1 MYMWLSEIAFKLINS
16 YYFYDVLSEADFIF
30 DIDGQWLSR
39 PEYDVPQGVMY
50 LKFTSNYRVPKKGF
64 RATVEKFQISGK

>member
-1 MYMWLSEIAFKLINS
+1 MRLSEISFKLINS
-16 YYFYDVLSEADFIF
+16 EYFYHVLSEADFIF

-39 PEYDVPQGVMY
+39 PQYDVPQGVMY

-64 RATVEKFQISGK
+64 RATVKKFQISGK